1 MGCCLSRGNDPTA
14 ANLTDLCEELERR
27 LASEGSPHSTVE
39 TPPEIR
45 EELLKNPK
53 TTTLTVDY
61 IKKTMFASLDFL
73 AKVKQSLD
81 KGRRSQES
89 LRDILP
95 CFDMENCAET
105 LAKLMEWK
113 TAGNLFDEI
122 DTEELHEVY
131 NQQKLLVNR
140 LLSRKNE
147 IKTKLGSSK
156 KWRKLWKA
164 TYTIAFMAV
173 LTCSVLL
180 GALTLPPAAITAA
193 TVSATAMKAIE
204 PFFDSLWDEREGDLE
219 SEKKVIKA
227 MRQSCSLAVRD
238 MESIRPLVEKLKIDV
253 GAVMKSVEFM
263 VREEAAAAAAVAVQL
278 GVVETRRKME
288 DVNKGMDD
296 LQEKMDTFKDQAR
309 RAAAEF
315 LKDISQET

>member
-1 MGCCLSRGNDPTA
+1 MGCCLSRGNDQTA
-14 ANLTDLCEELERR
+14 ADLADLCEELERR

-45 EELLKNPK
+45 KVVLKNPK
-53 TTTLTVDY
+53 TTTLTVAY
-61 IKKTMFASLDFL
+61 IKKTMFSSLDFL
-73 AKVKQSLD
+73 AKLNQSLD

-89 LRDILP
+89 LRDLLRY
-95 CFDMENCAET
+95 FDMENSAET
-105 LAKLMEWK
+105 LAKLKASENG
-113 TAGNLFDEI
+113 GNLFDEI

-131 NQQKLLVNR
+131 NQQKLLVNK
-140 LLSRKNE
+140 LLSRKDE
-147 IKTKLGSSK
+147 IKTKQSSSK
-156 KWRKLWKA
+156 KWRKIWKA

-180 GALTLPPAAITAA
+180 AALTLPPAAITAA
-193 TVSATAMKAIE
+193 TASATAMKAIE
-204 PFFDSLWDEREGDLE
+204 PLFDSLWDEREGDLQ
-219 SEKKVIKA
+219 SEKKVIKT

-238 MESIRPLVEKLKIDV
+238 MESIRPLVAKLKIDI
-253 GAVMKSVEFM
+253 GAVMMSVEFM
-263 VREEAAAAAAVAVQL
+263 VREEAAVAVQL
-278 GVVETRRKME
+278 GMVETRKKME
-288 DVNKGMDD
+288 DVNKGMDE